1 MTKIKCPH
9 QACRKEFE
17 RPVWVTNFSFT
28 PTKETYQA
36 CPYCLTRIDNKTK
49 TCNCTTIIVE
59 PAVDSENENPE
70 ETVTCPETS
79 AEPQI
84 CFKNV
89 NLQTAT
95 MGKIETLGKQKAS
108 LLAELDEL
116 WKGAT
121 KRINTLEEEVAA
133 LKEEKE
139 ALNQLID

>member
-9 QACRKEFE
+9 QSCRKEFE

-36 CPYCLTRIDNKTK
+36 CPYCLTRIDEKTK
-49 TCNCTTIIVE
+49 TCSCTTIIVE
-59 PAVDSENENPE
+59 PQVDLETE
-70 ETVTCPETS
+70 ETVACPETS
-79 AEPQI
+79 EMPQT
-84 CFKNV
+84 NDNNA

-95 MGKIETLGKQKAS
+95 LGKIESLGKQKAQ

-116 WKGAT
+116 RKGAT
-121 KRINTLEEEVAA
+121 KRINKLEQEVTA

-139 ALNQLID
+139 ALNQLIG